1 MGRKW
6 VYLLITSQEREVD
19 MNEEMNEQRYQF
31 ILSLY
36 LIRTQYRQMG
46 LFQPDFIYV
55 IFRSSMPSKY
65 NRTDDDIKAAVNMWC
80 EDSTK
85 VEAEMKYGHIS
96 KRTHHWLPR

>member
-1 MGRKW
+1 
-6 VYLLITSQEREVD
+6 
-19 MNEEMNEQRYQF
+19 MNEVVNEQRYQF

-36 LIRTQYRQMG
+36 FIRKQYRQMG

-65 NRTDDDIKAAVNMWC
+65 NRSDDDIKAAVNMWC